1 VIHGIVSTHYVLPDM
16 VSMLY
21 AIAYV
26 EHSEHVIGC
35 NSQCIAIFTV
45 KVSTLATLLEKGE
58 GRSLSK
64 EGIKLAD

>member
-1 VIHGIVSTHYVLPDM
+1 MIHGIVGADCVLLDM
-16 VSMLY
+16 IGMLY
-21 AIAYV
+21 AIAHV

-35 NSQCIAIFTV
+35 NSQWTAICTV

-64 EGIKLAD
+64 EGIKLVY

>member
-1 VIHGIVSTHYVLPDM
+1 MIHGIIRIDYVLLDM
-16 VSMLY
+16 ISMLY
-21 AIAYV
+21 AITYV

-35 NSQCIAIFTV
+35 NSQCIAIFPV

-64 EGIKLAD
+64 EGIKLAA